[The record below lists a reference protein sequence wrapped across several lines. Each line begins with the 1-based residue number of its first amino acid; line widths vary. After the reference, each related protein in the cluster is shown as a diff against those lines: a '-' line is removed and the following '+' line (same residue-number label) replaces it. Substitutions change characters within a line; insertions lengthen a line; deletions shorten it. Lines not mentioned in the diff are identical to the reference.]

1 MALESSGGLR
11 SSSSPIKL
19 RSSLVVL
26 SAGAA
31 LVALIGYLFMK
42 SRQSPPAS
50 KQSSTSSTTSS
61 TTSTSKSE
69 KSQVVEEEEEEEKH
83 EEENLERISQELVRI
98 VLNCA
103 AKKMA
108 NDSDDFTHL
117 MRYII

>member
-50 KQSSTSSTTSS
+50 KQSSSSSSSTTSS
-61 TTSTSKSE
+61 TTATSKSE
-69 KSQVVEEEEEEEKH
+69 KFQVAEEEEKQ
-83 EEENLERISQELVRI
+83 EEDNLERISQELVRI

>member
-50 KQSSTSSTTSS
+50 KQSSSSSTTSS
-61 TTSTSKSE
+61 TTSTTSKSE
-69 KSQVVEEEEEEEKH
+69 KSQVVEEEEEKQ
-83 EEENLERISQELVRI
+83 EEENLERISEELVRI

-117 MRYII
+117 MRYFI

>member
-61 TTSTSKSE
+61 TTSASKSE
-69 KSQVVEEEEEEEKH
+69 KSQVVEEEEEEKH